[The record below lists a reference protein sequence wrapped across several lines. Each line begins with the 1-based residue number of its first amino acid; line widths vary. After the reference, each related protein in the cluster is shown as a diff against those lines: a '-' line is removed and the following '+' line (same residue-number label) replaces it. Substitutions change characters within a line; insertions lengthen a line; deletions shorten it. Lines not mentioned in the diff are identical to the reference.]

1 MLQDG
6 HACMDAEGRA
16 TQEAR
21 AEDKYKYNPFNHT
34 FNFKKSLTQ
43 DTLNL

>member
-6 HACMDAEGRA
+6 
-16 TQEAR
+16 Q
-21 AEDKYKYNPFNHT
+21 DKHKYNPFNHT